1 MAMLV
6 YQRVYAYIQ
15 FFFLDSPR
23 CLIEWVSWQITSHVE
38 YVLPIHVNYLQYNI
52 LFQQTCVYIYIICI
66 IYLQY
71 VGKIYRI
78 SRYIYLSYTYIYVGT
93 WYPYIIFNTSQFL
106 KTHSK
111 PPKPEFCQTPSG
123 FSRQSGLG
131 LSPMNSA
138 VCGGQ
143 AAGSRCFCMFL
154 WAQVITIDIL
164 FRKYM
169 GDIIY

>member
-1 MAMLV
+1 MHTYRL
-6 YQRVYAYIQ
+6 
-15 FFFLDSPR
+15 FFLDSPR
-23 CLIEWVSWQITSHVE
+23 CFWLWVSWQKDSQITSHVE
-38 YVLPIHVNYLQYNI
+38 YVLPIHFVNYLQDNI
-52 LFQQTCVYIYIICI
+52 LFQQTYIYI

-71 VGKIYRI
+71 LGKIYRI
-78 SRYIYLSYTYIYVGT
+78 SRYIFILHIYVYIYVGT